1 MSHAAAHHARAIVFV
16 SPQVL
21 ELRTL
26 QLAEMGPSDVEVEV
40 AFSGISTGT
49 ERLLWDGTMP
59 AFPGLSYPLVPGY
72 ESVGTVVRRG
82 PDAKLDIGETV
93 FVPGSYSFKEAA
105 NVFGGSAER
114 LILADSRAVRLPA
127 GIGARGVLLA
137 LASTAYHAMSGG
149 RQDLPLGV
157 PDLVIGH
164 GVMGRLLARLSL
176 ALDMPPPTVW
186 ETQAQRRAGAYG
198 YPVIHPDEDS
208 RKNYRGIYDV
218 SGDAGLLNTLIG
230 RLQPG
235 AGGEVVLAGFY
246 KEDLRFAYAPAFM
259 REARIRIAAQWS
271 PGDLVAVSALVQ
283 QGKLDLDGLITH
295 TESPDNAQAAY
306 ATAFGDPN
314 CLKMV
319 LAWQT

>member
-1 MSHAAAHHARAIVFV
+1 MPTATPQHARAIVFI

-21 ELRTL
+21 AVQSL
-26 QLAEMGPSDVEVEV
+26 QLADMGPSDVEVEV
-40 AFSGISTGT
+40 AYSGISTGT

-59 AFPGLSYPLVPGY
+59 PFPGLSYPLVPGY

-82 PDAKLDIGETV
+82 ADAKLAIGETV

-137 LASTAYHAMSGG
+137 LAATAYHAMSGG
-149 RQDLPLGV
+149 RHDMPLGV
-157 PDLVIGH
+157 PDLIIGH
-164 GVMGRLLARLSL
+164 GVMGRLLARLNL
-176 ALDMPPPTVW
+176 ALDLPPPTVW
-186 ETQAQRRAGAYG
+186 ETQAARRAGDHG
-198 YPVIHPDEDS
+198 YPVVHPDEDS
-208 RKNYRGIYDV
+208 RKNYRGVYDV
-218 SGDAGLLNTLIG
+218 SGDASLLNTLIG

-271 PGDLVAVSALVQ
+271 PGDLVAVTELVQ
-283 QGKLDLDGLITH
+283 NGKLDLEGLITH
-295 TESPDNAQAAY
+295 TETPENAQAAY
-306 ATAFGDPN
+306 TTAFTDPN

-319 LAWQT
+319 LAWRP

>member
-127 GIGARGVLLA
+127 GTGARGVLLA
-137 LASTAYHAMSGG
+137 LAATAYHAMSGG